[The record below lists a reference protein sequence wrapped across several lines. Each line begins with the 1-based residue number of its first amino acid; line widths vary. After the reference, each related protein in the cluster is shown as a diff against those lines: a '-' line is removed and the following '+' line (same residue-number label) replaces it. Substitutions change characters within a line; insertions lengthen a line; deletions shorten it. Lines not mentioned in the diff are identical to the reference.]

1 LRVELSEIFEKRT
14 QESFFE
20 KRTQSYQ
27 TLKMTLTKKRTR
39 YLLHNCNSVINSS
52 DGCVVQVMELLQV
65 EFSENFKKRTQKSF
79 FEKRT
84 QKYQT
89 LKTDFDQKK
98 HPLFATQKVQ

>member
-1 LRVELSEIFEKRT
+1 
-14 QESFFE
+14 
-20 KRTQSYQ
+20 
-27 TLKMTLTKKRTR
+27 
-39 YLLHNCNSVINSS
+39 
-52 DGCVVQVMELLQV
+52 MELLQV

-98 HPLFATQKVQ
+98 HPLFATQKVQKVKICDVHTNDVLPILISAWDATAGSDDDD